1 MLYLHALDCR
11 DLSLFYLFFAFFS
24 KQTIKIDFCIVFLI
38 FFSSYLIVMENLLL
52 LIHIGSWRDLFLI
65 FLACFFFHFLWLNE
79 LLSHIENIYQC
90 YFLNLLWLFCSLA
103 IQFINMIKKKLNI
116 FQWLPLAYLNW
127 KLLEKFLNNFI
138 CIITNHNFCAITFGM
153 HQAYSIAHYWW
164 HEINF
169 HCKMKFSWTQL
180 SKIICHIT

>member
-38 FFSSYLIVMENLLL
+38 FFFQLFDCDGKFTPPHSYWVMK
-52 LIHIGSWRDLFLI
+52 GSI
-65 FLACFFFHFLWLNE
+65 FDILGMLFFHFLWLNE

-103 IQFINMIKKKLNI
+103 IQFINMIKKKFNI

-164 HEINF
+164 HEIYF